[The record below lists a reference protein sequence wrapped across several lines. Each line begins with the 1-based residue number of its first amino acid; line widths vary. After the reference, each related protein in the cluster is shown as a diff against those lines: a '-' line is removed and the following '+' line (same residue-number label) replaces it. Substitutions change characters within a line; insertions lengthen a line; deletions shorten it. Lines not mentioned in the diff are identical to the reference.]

1 MSQAVLEL
9 HFGKAES
16 FELIKTVFKAPTL
29 NTPIVGIRGNHAPSG
44 VVSFRWTKTTHAIA
58 MFFLKAREIHFTNQL
73 PAPALQGTK
82 GDPVTSIARLLHK
95 RMEGWIIDLFGADI
109 QGRPLLS
116 KIILCCNY
124 LGKRPGPMQV
134 FLRTNYLAPQNI
146 RVFLD
151 EREITD
157 RQTEMQA
164 LTKSMEAAWKRA
176 VQVEKVTPIKK
187 SKKQDPTAPT
197 SRKVLAAAA

>member
-9 HFGKAES
+9 HFGKAET
-16 FELIKTVFKAPTL
+16 FELIKTVFKAPSL
-29 NTPIVGIRGNHAPSG
+29 ENPIVGIRGNHAPSG

-58 MFFLKAREIHFTNQL
+58 MFFLKAREIHFTSQL
-73 PAPALQGTK
+73 PAPALEGIK
-82 GDPVTSIARLLHK
+82 GDPVTSIVRLLHK
-95 RMEGWIIDLFGADI
+95 RMEGWTIDLFGADI

-134 FLRTNYLAPQNI
+134 FLRTNYLSPQNI

-151 EREITD
+151 SREITE
-157 RQTEMQA
+157 RHTEMQA
-164 LTKSMEAAWKRA
+164 LTKSMEAAWKRG
-176 VQVEKVTPIKK
+176 VRQDNVIPIKK
-187 SKKQDPTAPT
+187 SKNNDKVVVQR
-197 SRKVLAAAA
+197 RKTIAVAA